1 MAANIDQIRSRRL
14 WVAGVFAVIAFVGLL
29 LFFGW
34 GPDSRLARF
43 DSLSS
48 IGGLVVAVAS
58 LVISARSLT
67 LAVREPAA
75 DPAVQLQRALE
86 DLAAQVDRQ
95 WQDELSM
102 RGIGHLDPIRLRWS
116 ATDRPVM
123 PPPAEVVGAD
133 RLPPAPARVTRLR
146 LAGDIDTVTHTLA
159 RLPSRQLVVIGA
171 PGAGKSTLAILL
183 TLGLLARRQ
192 PTDAVPV
199 LLTMT
204 GWDPAR
210 EHLHGWLAQRL
221 AQAYPALGSR
231 GRYHPDTAM
240 RLVDRGL
247 VLPVLDGLDEIPEPL
262 QAAALTALTAAVGR
276 DRPLVLTSRA
286 EQYQDAVRRAGAP
299 LARAAVVEIE
309 PVTAAD
315 AAAYLS
321 AGQAGGHVGGAARWR
336 PVLAHLAAFPDGAL
350 ARTLCTPLMVHLAR
364 VAYQAPDS
372 DPARLLALTDPET
385 VTAHLLHAYLPA
397 VYARPAP
404 PPPHPDHPARRT
416 PRSYP
421 LPQARQWL
429 AFLAAHLTQQQ
440 ATDLAWWRLRDAVPH
455 FRLGFGLVSGLA
467 AGPVFGIVFG
477 LMSGLGTGLV
487 AGLAGGLSTALMYAL
502 LVGSVGGRSAPQR
515 TQVNVNQLAVGV
527 MNVLI
532 AGGLGL
538 VLGFGVGLVAG
549 WQDAL
554 TGGLVLGVMFGLM
567 AAVTYG
573 TEVMLGAPVSLAQ
586 AVTPGSTLAS
596 DRRVSGVI
604 LAAVAL
610 MWGVPV
616 GNEDGLAVGLVVGPA
631 AGLLAASS
639 SAAWPAF
646 VVSRAL
652 LAVRGRTPYDLMRFL
667 DDAHHR
673 GVLRQTGAVYQFRH
687 ARLQQ
692 HLATLH
698 HAAPATR
705 PAARAGLTPAAAGRT
720 PGRRRD

>member
-1 MAANIDQIRSRRL
+1 M
-14 WVAGVFAVIAFVGLL
+14 VAFLGLL
-29 LFFGW
+29 MFFGW

-67 LAVREPAA
+67 LAVRAPAT
-75 DPAVQLQRALE
+75 DPAVLLQEAVE
-86 DLAAQVDRQ
+86 DLAAQVLRQ
-95 WQDELSM
+95 WQDELSV
-102 RGIGHLDPIRLRWS
+102 RGMGHLDPIRLRWS
-116 ATDRPVM
+116 ATGRPVM
-123 PPPAEVVGAD
+123 PSPAEVVGAD
-133 RLPPAPARVTRLR
+133 RLPPAPVRVTRLR
-146 LAGDIDTVTHTLA
+146 LAGDLDTVTRTLT

-183 TLGLLARRQ
+183 TLGLLARRR

-204 GWDPAR
+204 GWDPDR
-210 EHLHGWLAQRL
+210 EHLHSWLAGRL

-231 GRYHPDTAM
+231 GRYHPDTAV
-240 RLVDRGL
+240 RLVDRGV
-247 VLPVLDGLDEIPEPL
+247 VLPVLDGLDEIPEPV

-315 AAAYLS
+315 AAAYLA
-321 AGQAGGHVGGAARWR
+321 AGQAEPVRWR
-336 PVLAHLAAFPDGAL
+336 PVLAHLTAAPDGAL
-350 ARTLCTPLMVHLAR
+350 ARTLRTPLMVHLAR
-364 VAYQAPDS
+364 VAYQDPDS
-372 DPARLLALTDPET
+372 DPAGLLAFTDPET
-385 VTAHLLHAYLPA
+385 ITSHLLHAYLPA
-397 VYARPAP
+397 VYTRPVP
-404 PPPHPDHPARRT
+404 PPPHRGVSGRRT
-416 PRSYP
+416 PRRYP

-440 ATDLAWWRLRDAVPH
+440 TTDLAWWRLRDAVPS
-455 FRLGFGLVSGLA
+455 FRLALALIAGLV
-467 AGPVFGIVFG
+467 AGPVFGLVFG
-477 LMSGLGTGLV
+477 LTSGPRTGLI
-487 AGLAGGLSTALMYAL
+487 AGLTAGLSTALMYGL

-515 TQVNVNQLAVGV
+515 TQVNIDQLAVGA
-527 MNVLI
+527 MNVLA

-538 VLGFGVGLVAG
+538 ALGFGVGLVAG
-549 WQDAL
+549 WRDAL
-554 TGGLVLGVMFGLM
+554 TGGLVLAVMFGLM
-567 AAVTYG
+567 TAVTYG
-573 TEVMLGAPVSLAQ
+573 TEVLLGAPVSLAQ

-604 LAAVAL
+604 LVAVAL

-616 GNEDGLAVGLVVGPA
+616 GNEDGLVVGLAVGPA
-631 AGLLAASS
+631 AGLLAAVS

-646 VVSRAL
+646 VVARAL

-692 HLATLH
+692 HLAMLH
-698 HAAPATR
+698 HAPPATQLTV
-705 PAARAGLTPAAAGRT
+705 PAGADHDPPPG
-720 PGRRRD
+720 PGRPESRNGSASPAGQKVQPT